1 MFIDQVNGIV
11 SGYLDDLTADLV
23 VGDNLTTA
31 TQLGEQHEAF
41 TRKCMEVCACHMLYT
56 HVHVLHK
63 SYMFVHICV
72 HVGMFICVCL
82 YL

>member
-1 MFIDQVNGIV
+1 MRHVVLHCINIVVYTYYLMCYFDQVNGIV

-41 TRKCMEVCACHMLYT
+41 TRKCMEVC
-56 HVHVLHK
+56 V
-63 SYMFVHICV
+63 S
-72 HVGMFICVCL
+72 VCL
-82 YL
+82 SVCLCVRVV